1 MKSTFAIVKR
11 LLASNKISFIITA
24 LVVLCATSS
33 GDVVLSNGN
42 YTWLLAV
49 MTPFFFVFYAYTKLM
64 HLGASKRDYFFGC
77 LISYGILAL
86 SISLINTLI
95 HLLIDP
101 VYPART
107 VINMM
112 DVCNWTENGIFIAG
126 VQQLFFL
133 LLVMIFLHVLLS
145 MQSHWYGWLTDA
157 ILVAIICVFTPIAVL
172 REILSGFFQM
182 IMLNSN
188 AMVNAS
194 NKEWTDYIGGKP
206 SAEDRKIVLQ
216 VPTAL
221 LDTVIL
227 STTNEDVFLPVLA
240 VTGSIDVS
248 TNGGNITF
256 ENLDVGNTLT
266 LTVKNGDI
274 SGTVAGSY
282 DDFAIQ
288 SEIKKG
294 DSNLPNNK
302 ESGKK
307 MLNVTSNNG
316 DINIEF
322 LNK

>member
-1 MKSTFAIVKR
+1 MKKIIA
-11 LLASNKISFIITA
+11 LALCFVMSSFTLA
-24 LVVLCATSS
+24 GCS
-33 GDVVLSNGN
+33 GESEPFKKKNFTPDTQVNGINLDVRDREIEVVLSKDEQVHIQYSENSKEYYEISVSDGN
-42 YTWLLAV
+42 LL
-49 MTPFFFVFYAYTKLM
+49 T
-64 HLGASKRDYFFGC
+64 
-77 LISYGILAL
+77 
-86 SISLINTLI
+86 
-95 HLLIDP
+95 
-101 VYPART
+101 
-107 VINMM
+107 
-112 DVCNWTENGIFIAG
+112 
-126 VQQLFFL
+126 
-133 LLVMIFLHVLLS
+133 
-145 MQSHWYGWLTDA
+145 
-157 ILVAIICVFTPIAVL
+157 
-172 REILSGFFQM
+172 
-182 IMLNSN
+182 
-188 AMVNAS
+188 MVNAS